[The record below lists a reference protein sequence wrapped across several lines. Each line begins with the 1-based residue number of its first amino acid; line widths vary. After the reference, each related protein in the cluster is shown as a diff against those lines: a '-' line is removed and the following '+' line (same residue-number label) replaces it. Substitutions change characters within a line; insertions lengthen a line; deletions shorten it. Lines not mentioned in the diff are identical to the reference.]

1 MTITLTELVGVD
13 TGNSDI
19 QAYSLEVDDG
29 QEGDFMAFGIPSMS
43 LELVVPATRG
53 LTYRLRYRAFNSVGW
68 GEFSPV
74 LSALVA

>member
-1 MTITLTELVGVD
+1 
-13 TGNSDI
+13 
-19 QAYSLEVDDG
+19 
-29 QEGDFMAFGIPSMS
+29 MAFGIPSMS